1 VAGNGQT
8 ELLEIVSG
16 MRRPAAGQM
25 RLLGKSYHAA
35 QWLDPISARAM
46 GLAHVP
52 EDRHERGMV
61 LQFGAWESAV
71 LGYERLAA
79 YTHKLFNGL
88 FLRSSAMLQDTN
100 DLMQRFD
107 VRPPNPNLRCSKF
120 SGGNQQKLIL
130 AREFNQKPKVLLVG
144 QPTRGVDIGAIEFI
158 HGQLRALRD
167 AGCAILLVST
177 ELEEILALSDRVI
190 VMNQGHITGELP
202 VAQCDEKN
210 LGLLMVSQRESL
222 SGNAR

>member
-1 VAGNGQT
+1 
-8 ELLEIVSG
+8 
-16 MRRPAAGQM
+16 MKRPAAGSM
-25 RLLGKSYHAA
+25 SVLGTSYTAT
-35 QWLDPISARAM
+35 QWLDPITARDM

-79 YTHKLFNGL
+79 YCKAL
-88 FLRSSAMLQDTN
+88 FLRSSAMQKATN

-107 VRPPNPNLRCSKF
+107 VRPPNPNLRSSKF

-130 AREFNQKPKVLLVG
+130 AREFNQAPKVLLVG

-158 HGQLRALRD
+158 HEQLRALRD

-177 ELEEILALSDRVI
+177 ELEEILSLSDRVI

-202 VAQCDEKN
+202 VGECDEKN
-210 LGLLMVSQRESL
+210 LGLLMVSQKE
-222 SGNAR
+222 AA